1 MILKRRTWFA
11 WMCLC
16 LSDWLLGVVLLGKLH
31 VAQVLGVASLVANPQ
46 LGVGLP
52 RGVAVVL
59 AALRVIQISSL
70 FSLV

>member
-1 MILKRRTWFA
+1 MILKRRT

-70 FSLV
+70 SILV

>member
-1 MILKRRTWFA
+1 MFA
-11 WMCLC
+11 WIGLC
-16 LSDWLLGVVLLGKLH
+16 LSDWFLGVVLLGKLH

-59 AALRVIQISSL
+59 AALSVSRCPHYL
-70 FSLV
+70 TLVYENFKT

>member
-1 MILKRRTWFA
+1 MILTWFG

-31 VAQVLGVASLVANPQ
+31 VAQVLGVASLVPNPQ

-59 AALRVIQISSL
+59 AALRVYRFPHYL
-70 FSLV
+70 FQ